1 MTGDLILNL
10 SRTPQSSGLLPAQA
24 KKVDSLRD
32 SPIRSLKRKNGTAPK
47 AIYDS
52 SPSESSSPSLS
63 DIVSHQENV
72 ESNNNNNNRK
82 NSKLSKMI
90 TSSGDAR
97 LTSIDNSVD
106 EEEEHLITEH
116 GSSSNDP
123 SMSDGR
129 KMKFNLVN
137 KGCVNNTSSSSSSGS
152 SPTNTNSSNSSPNIN
167 ENYDGGGSDVDPV
180 GELRDAQ
187 KIQKK
192 YSALENEGNQPQN
205 MKQQL
210 IQQQADRKHLNV
222 TPSASMSSTTTTSSA
237 STTINRSETL
247 LTPTPDVSH
256 SVPTSPTSLSTPL
269 LDVAKRRELA
279 SSVPTS
285 PECNQ
290 PDVVR
295 RNSSQ
300 SHQQQNGICVRKND
314 ASGFR
319 TSRSE
324 DHLQHSQRE
333 GTMGNAIPI
342 DIDEDVNSSLNTL
355 LDTRHDSED
364 SQSSDRD
371 RIVWTYNAPVAQSS
385 NNSNQQG
392 FVVSPTSLS
401 SSISTSPQHTDSPAS
416 PTSVSSSV
424 MSSSGSKGNNL
435 SHAAANGGLHG
446 LMFLSGEQSVSEA
459 ISNIS
464 SPDYQDEHD
473 LLSTRD
479 LSAAMAISDPSDSDS
494 TLIVDNIQ
502 QDKEHKVVTQA
513 TSNETYKSSDAMK
526 DSEDELATLTD
537 EPMTILM
544 GNPRESSPPI
554 SDDGS
559 DVDSLHSFHYSPK
572 AVDLPSAIRLA
583 KRLYGLEGFKKSDVS
598 KHLSKKFVHSKC
610 RLNML

>member
-1 MTGDLILNL
+1 MMTGDLILNL

-32 SPIRSLKRKNGTAPK
+32 SPVRSLKRKNGTAPK

-52 SPSESSSPSLS
+52 SPSESSSPSIS
-63 DIVSHQENV
+63 DIASHQENV
-72 ESNNNNNNRK
+72 ESNNNNNRK

-90 TSSGDAR
+90 TSSGDGR
-97 LTSIDNSVD
+97 LIDSSLD
-106 EEEEHLITEH
+106 EEEEQLIMEH
-116 GSSSNDP
+116 GSPSNEL
-123 SMSDGR
+123 SMDDER
-129 KMKFNLVN
+129 KKKFNLIN
-137 KGCVNNTSSSSSSGS
+137 SGCVNTSSSSSSGS
-152 SPTNTNSSNSSPNIN
+152 SPTNSSNSSPNRN
-167 ENYDGGGSDVDPV
+167 ENQDRVGSNNDQVIV
-180 GELRDAQ
+180 SKNQ
-187 KIQKK
+187 K
-192 YSALENEGNQPQN
+192 YSVLENEEH
-205 MKQQL
+205 QQKL
-210 IQQQADRKHLNV
+210 LLQKDKKHLNV
-222 TPSASMSSTTTTSSA
+222 TPSTSMSSTTTTSSA

-269 LDVAKRRELA
+269 IDAAKRRELA

-290 PDVVR
+290 LEVVR
-295 RNSSQ
+295 RNSSN
-300 SHQQQNGICVRKND
+300 SHKQQQNGMCVRKND
-314 ASGFR
+314 SSGFR

-333 GTMGNAIPI
+333 GTMSNAIPI

-364 SQSSDRD
+364 SPSSDRD
-371 RIVWTYNAPVAQSS
+371 RIVWTYNAPVAPGSQP
-385 NNSNQQG
+385 G
-392 FVVSPTSLS
+392 FVVSPTSHS

-424 MSSSGSKGNNL
+424 MSSSGSKGNGL
-435 SHAAANGGLHG
+435 SHTANGGVNG
-446 LMFLSGEQSVSEA
+446 VMFLSGEQSVSEA

-494 TLIVDNIQ
+494 TLIVDNLKS
-502 QDKEHKVVTQA
+502 DKDHKVVIQVA
-513 TSNETYKSSDAMK
+513 ANDCSSKPNELK
-526 DSEDELATLTD
+526 DSEDEFATLT
-537 EPMTILM
+537 EEAIAMLM
-544 GNPRESSPPI
+544 ANQREASPPI

-559 DVDSLHSFHYSPK
+559 DVESLHSFHYSPK
-572 AVDLPSAIRLA
+572 AVDMPSAIRLA

-598 KHLSKKFVHSKC
+598 RHLSKKLAEGFVVT
-610 RLNML
+610 